1 MSWWP
6 LRSLKTARVSG
17 ETRRE
22 KEGGATGK
30 KGGDNSIIPV
40 SFTENE
46 EVKETTLRELKM
58 LRTLKQD
65 NIVELKEAFRRRGKL
80 YLVFEY
86 VERVSS
92 TMHTFLHYATLGSLG
107 LLSLIS

>member
-6 LRSLKTARVSG
+6 LRSLRTVRVSEG
-17 ETRRE
+17 ARGR
-22 KEGGATGK
+22 KEVERQERG
-30 KGGDNSIIPV
+30 GGDTTIIPS

-86 VERVSS
+86 VERVSPTTPS
-92 TMHTFLHYATLGSLG
+92 FALERTHSSITPS
-107 LLSLIS
+107 SEV